1 MAIPGRNARS
11 AKWQAG
17 LDKPVHHDGV
27 TQPPDD
33 QGWQPPP
40 APQPF
45 TMPGQP
51 AGTAPGQPA
60 DADPGQSPGYAPG
73 QPAGTPLGQPAGT
86 APGQPYGAY
95 QPHPDTSYGKARYG
109 TDSRKAKD
117 PALAEWWQRLL
128 ARLVDDVILVVLTAP
143 FWVIALLPAW
153 HRVQRLAS
161 RYPDLSQPAAAQA
174 FNNSL
179 TQMMTGMIGTFLLI
193 GVGVGV
199 VSFGYDWLQHGLWGQ
214 TIGKRVMGTKVVTA
228 DGRSPI
234 SGNAACGRAAVY
246 ALVPVVP
253 SVGGLFALINES
265 WLLWDPRRQCLHD
278 KAARTVV
285 VKTSMLAP
293 GPHQPNSRV

>member
-1 MAIPGRNARS
+1 MANGCIMT
-11 AKWQAG
+11 
-17 LDKPVHHDGV
+17 GV

-33 QGWQPPP
+33 QQWQQPA

-45 TMPGQP
+45 TMPSPPP
-51 AGTAPGQPA
+51 AG
-60 DADPGQSPGYAPG
+60 DPG
-73 QPAGTPLGQPAGT
+73 QPAGA
-86 APGQPYGAY
+86 APGQAYGAY
-95 QPHPDTSYGKARYG
+95 QAYPGSPHGTPRDGTPGQPATGYGSAGRPAR
-109 TDSRKAKD
+109 D

-128 ARLVDDVILVVLTAP
+128 ARLVDDIILIVLTSP
-143 FWVIALLPAW
+143 VWILGLLPVI
-153 HRVQRLAS
+153 RRLQRLADQ
-161 RYPDLSQPAAAQA
+161 YPDLSQPAAAQA
-174 FNNSL
+174 FNDSVSQL
-179 TQMMTGMIGTFLLI
+179 MAGMVGTFLL
-193 GVGVGV
+193 VGAGIGV

-228 DGRSPI
+228 DTRAPI
-234 SGNAACGRAAVY
+234 SGQAACGRAAVY

-293 GPHQPNSRV
+293 GAA